1 MPIQPFP
8 PQHLANLPQSLR
20 LVHPPRIRYNTT
32 TLPTAKARLSPPA
45 SRWKKKAAI
54 AKGKEVIELCE
65 AVRGLMDMRRVRAE
79 LEWGL
84 GEILSAKGEAEDLKR
99 REGEEVR

>member
-1 MPIQPFP
+1 
-8 PQHLANLPQSLR
+8 
-20 LVHPPRIRYNTT
+20 
-32 TLPTAKARLSPPA
+32 
-45 SRWKKKAAI
+45 
-54 AKGKEVIELCE
+54 
-65 AVRGLMDMRRVRAE
+65 MRRVRAE